1 MDKRVFKAT
10 EVDVNR
16 KSGWIADLSPTDV
29 VNPDC
34 YWYFD
39 TRKQAARF
47 LELVDN
53 GMAPRNAS
61 PTVYQS

>member
-1 MDKRVFKAT
+1 MEKRVFKAT

-16 KSGWIADLSPTDV
+16 KTGWVADLSPANV

-34 YWYFD
+34 YWYFN
-39 TRKQAARF
+39 TRKQATKF
-47 LELVDN
+47 LKLVDS